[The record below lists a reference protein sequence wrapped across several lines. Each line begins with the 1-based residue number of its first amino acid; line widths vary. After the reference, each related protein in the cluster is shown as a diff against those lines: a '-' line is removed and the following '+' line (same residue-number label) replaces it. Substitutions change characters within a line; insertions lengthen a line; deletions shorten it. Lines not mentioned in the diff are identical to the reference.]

1 MPSTWREAIHTLL
14 DEAPVRGLVHYVD
27 LAAALGERWP
37 YRFGPAPGRRTP
49 QSSVWREL
57 NGDGAFRPCGG
68 GLFRYLPWGEAG
80 ESPLRLSRDGGEA
93 LRTATA
99 ELRGS
104 RRAAGPEVL
113 EALLDDPERRAEEAA
128 RRKGALDE
136 ARALLLGPPLDAAG
150 VIALMRLWS
159 TTGGRRPGRSV
170 YNRFAPAFVGTF
182 PATYAEHAGV
192 FNEWARELVEATPEQ
207 TTAALDRLWARN
219 DLPLADKLLPS
230 MVLHTLAPSEHFPWT
245 NRLAAGLR
253 AAGFG
258 AGGGETNGEGYRRY
272 AEGVRAYLK
281 REGLDA
287 HLCDAALLR
296 EAARRDEL
304 APAPPASEWEALA
317 AFPATSFHLI
327 RDVAADPGG
336 AAQGEGARALKGA
349 YRRAVR
355 EPLEQLARVVT
366 ARVVEPL
373 LNAPNVLGGW
383 AVETDPARVIGRA
396 REAGPAGGPGA
407 TRPYLSATFYPRAQG
422 RRQQAVKLFLLV
434 HPEGLDVGL
443 SLDGAPEVARERLRH
458 ALSVAG
464 KRLVAHQRLSP
475 LWGRFVVRGLR
486 PEGGARGGEEQP
498 VRSLDDLRAFG
509 ADPNTC
515 VLALTFNPEEAGR
528 REVAD
533 WCAEAARVLS
543 PLFALAVSDAP
554 EEVLDAM
561 GVARGVDE
569 LWQAS
574 ELRAQADG
582 AGGSGREGALGGG
595 HDGEGRKPNVAP
607 SAGGRD
613 EASAAARHGEA
624 STAGGGGDERV
635 PGERDEADS
644 ASGREGATPASG
656 RERDE
661 LDAPPGYG
669 REELQ
674 RDTGLPAPWLERVV
688 RAACVG
694 EGRDELGQVILYGPP
709 GTGKTFIAERV
720 ALHLVDGDRSRV
732 ELVQFH
738 PAFGYENFVEGYRP
752 EVGPD
757 GNSLLFKRADGVLL
771 DLVARVARTGQR
783 HVLLIDE
790 VNRGDLP
797 QIFGELMYLLA
808 RRREQASVQLAR
820 SRRPLSLPR
829 NLSIVATM
837 NVADRSVAH
846 IDFALRRRFAFFE
859 VAPNPQVLTERLL
872 AEGADEIS
880 AGALGDLLGE
890 INRRLTAEPP
900 GGLALGHAYFFGVR
914 GRDELRATWER
925 EIVPLLEDYF
935 DYQPD
940 RLTLYRWP
948 AIGALYASFVEARGG
963 QGDED
968 DDANDEGLF

>member
-14 DEAPVRGLVHYVD
+14 DETPGRGLVHYVD

-37 YRFGPAPGRRTP
+37 YRFSPAPGRRTP

-57 NGDGAFRPCGG
+57 NGDEAFRACGG
-68 GLFRYLPWGEAG
+68 GLFRYVPWGEAG
-80 ESPLRLSRDGGEA
+80 EAPLRLSRDGGEA
-93 LRTATA
+93 LRAATA

-113 EALLDDPERRAEEAA
+113 EALLDDPERRAEEVA
-128 RRKGALDE
+128 RRRAALDE

-150 VIALMRLWS
+150 VLALMRCWS
-159 TTGGRRPGRSV
+159 ATGGRRPGHTV

-182 PATYAEHAGV
+182 PATYAEHAAV
-192 FNEWARELVEATPEQ
+192 FDEWVRELVEATPDQ
-207 TTAALDRLWARN
+207 VAAALDRLWARN
-219 DLPLADKLLPS
+219 DLPLAGKLLPS
-230 MVLHTLAPSEHFPWT
+230 MVLHTLAPDEHFPWT
-245 NRLAAGLR
+245 NRLASGLR
-253 AAGFG
+253 AAGFA
-258 AGGGETNGEGYRRY
+258 AGGGETDGEGYLRF
-272 AEGVRAYLK
+272 AEGARAYVK
-281 REGLDA
+281 REGLDP

-304 APAPPASEWEALA
+304 EPAPPASEWEALA

-327 RDVAADPGG
+327 RDVAAEPGG
-336 AAQGEGARALKGA
+336 PAAGEGARSLRGA

-355 EPLEQLARVVT
+355 EPLEQLARVVA
-366 ARVVEPL
+366 ARVIEPL

-383 AVETDPARVIGRA
+383 AVETDPARVLGRA
-396 REAGPAGGPGA
+396 REAGPGGAGA
-407 TRPYLSATFYPRAQG
+407 LRPYLSATFYPRAQG

-464 KRLVAHQRLSP
+464 RRLVAHQRLSP

-486 PEGGARGGEEQP
+486 PEGGAPGGAERP

-509 ADPNTC
+509 EGPGAS
-515 VLALTFNPEEAGR
+515 VLALTFGPEEAGR

-569 LWQAS
+569 LWLAS
-574 ELRAQADG
+574 ERASGAEGAKAAAPAREAAPPAGERDG
-582 AGGSGREGALGGG
+582 AA
-595 HDGEGRKPNVAP
+595 
-607 SAGGRD
+607 
-613 EASAAARHGEA
+613 
-624 STAGGGGDERV
+624 AGGGREAAAPAGEGERASPPERGAGAAPAEAPG
-635 PGERDEADS
+635 PGEPP
-644 ASGREGATPASG
+644 PAEG

-661 LDAPPGYG
+661 LDAPASYG

-720 ALHLVDGDRSRV
+720 ALHLVDGDRGRV

-752 EVGPD
+752 ETGPD

-771 DLVARVARTGQR
+771 DLVARVARTGRR

-790 VNRGDLP
+790 INRGDLP

-820 SRRPLSLPR
+820 SRRPLSLPHC
-829 NLSIVATM
+829 LSIVATM

-846 IDFALRRRFAFFE
+846 LDFALRRRFAFFE
-859 VAPNPQVLTERLL
+859 VAPSPQVLTERLL
-872 AEGADEIS
+872 AEGADEVS

-890 INRRLTAEPP
+890 VNRRLSAEPP

-925 EIVPLLEDYF
+925 EIFPLLEDYF

-940 RLTLYRWP
+940 RLAPYRWP
-948 AIGALYASFVEARGG
+948 AIGALFASFVEARGG
-963 QGDED
+963 QDDED
-968 DDANDEGLF
+968 DTGPDGGPLF

>member
-1 MPSTWREAIHTLL
+1 MPSTWREAIHTIL
-14 DEAPVRGLVHYVD
+14 DEAPKRGLVHYVD

-37 YRFGPAPGRRTP
+37 YRFGPTPGRRTP
-49 QSSVWREL
+49 QASVWREL
-57 NGDGAFRPCGG
+57 NGDEAFRACGG

-80 ESPLRLSRDGGEA
+80 DAPARLSRDGGES
-93 LRTATA
+93 LRATAA
-99 ELRGS
+99 ELRGA

-113 EALLDDPERRAEEAA
+113 EALLDDPERRAEEIA
-128 RRKGALDE
+128 RRTAALDE

-150 VIALMRLWS
+150 VVALMRLWS
-159 TTGGRRPGRSV
+159 TTGERRPGRTA

-182 PATYAEHAGV
+182 PATYAEHAAA
-192 FNEWARELVEATPEQ
+192 FNEWARELVEATPDQ
-207 TTAALDRLWARN
+207 VAAALDRLWARN
-219 DLPLADKLLPS
+219 DLPLAGKLLPS
-230 MVLHTLAPSEHFPWT
+230 MVLHTLAPGEHFPWT

-258 AGGGETNGEGYRRY
+258 AGGGETDGEGYLRY

-281 REGLDA
+281 RQGVDA

-296 EAARRDEL
+296 EAARADEREP
-304 APAPPASEWEALA
+304 PAPGSEWEALS
-317 AFPATSFHLI
+317 AFPPTSFHLI
-327 RDVAADPGG
+327 RDVAAEAAG
-336 AAQGEGARALKGA
+336 AARDEGALVRRGA

-355 EPLEQLARVVT
+355 EPLEQLARVVA
-366 ARVVEPL
+366 ARVIEPL

-383 AVETDPARVIGRA
+383 AVETDPARIIGRA
-396 REAGPAGGPGA
+396 REPGPGA
-407 TRPYLSATFYPRAQG
+407 AGALRPYLSATFYPRAQG

-434 HPEGLDVGL
+434 HAEGLDVGL
-443 SLDGAPEVARERLRH
+443 SFDGAPDLARERFRH
-458 ALSVAG
+458 ALSAAG
-464 KRLVAHQRLSP
+464 RRLVAHQRLSP

-486 PEGGARGGEEQP
+486 PERGGEGREGEGREGEARGRP

-509 ADPNTC
+509 ADQGSC
-515 VLALTFNPEEAGR
+515 VLSLTFGPEEAGR

-533 WCAEAARVLS
+533 WCAEAARVLA

-574 ELRAQADG
+574 GRSEGGDDRAWPA
-582 AGGSGREGALGGG
+582 
-595 HDGEGRKPNVAP
+595 
-607 SAGGRD
+607 AGGRAGAG
-613 EASAAARHGEA
+613 EVPGAAGDARGGPVGARGEA
-624 STAGGGGDERV
+624 SGGAVEA
-635 PGERDEADS
+635 RDEGEA
-644 ASGREGATPASG
+644 PASDA
-656 RERDE
+656 RDE
-661 LDAPPGYG
+661 IDAPAGYG

-688 RAACVG
+688 RAARVG

-738 PAFGYENFVEGYRP
+738 PAFGYEHFVEGYRP

-757 GNSLLFKRADGVLL
+757 GNSLLFKRTDGVLL

-790 VNRGDLP
+790 LNRGDLP

-820 SRRPLSLPR
+820 SHRPLSLPR
-829 NLSIVATM
+829 CLSIVATM

-846 IDFALRRRFAFFE
+846 VDFALRRRFAFFE
-859 VAPNPQVLTERLL
+859 VAPSPQVLTDRLL
-872 AEGADEIS
+872 AEGADAVW

-890 INRRLTAEPP
+890 LNRRLSAEPP
-900 GGLALGHAYFFGVR
+900 GGLELGHAYFFGVR

-925 EIVPLLEDYF
+925 EIFPLLEDYF

-940 RLTLYRWP
+940 RLAPYRWP
-948 AIGALYASFVEARGG
+948 AIGSLFASFVEARGG
-963 QGDED
+963 HDDED
-968 DDANDEGLF
+968 DEADPASPLGAF